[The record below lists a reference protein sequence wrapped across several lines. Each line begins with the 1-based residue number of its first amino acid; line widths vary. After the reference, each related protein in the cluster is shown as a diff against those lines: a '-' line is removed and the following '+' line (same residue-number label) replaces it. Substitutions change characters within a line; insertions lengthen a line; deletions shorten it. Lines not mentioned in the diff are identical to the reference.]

1 MEDREYLIILYDYY
15 GELLND
21 MQRDYFEQYYFDNLS
36 LAEISENDGKSRN
49 AIHKCIKSS
58 SLKLYEY
65 EDKLKLY
72 EKRKKLDEI
81 IDKIDND
88 EIKECSYS
96 GQRIKR
102 GLYKNKSNVLINADI
117 NGALNIYKKY
127 VLKCNSTNNKIDYLM
142 SRGLTIPNRILV
154 KL

>member
-21 MQRDYFEQYYFDNLS
+21 IQREYFEEYYFDNLS

-58 SLKLYEY
+58 CNKLYEY

-72 EKRKKLDEI
+72 EKSKKLDSI
-81 IDKIDND
+81 IDKIEDR
-88 EIKECSYS
+88 EVRELLKE
-96 GQRIKR
+96 
-102 GLYKNKSNVLINADI
+102 LI
-117 NGALNIYKKY
+117 
-127 VLKCNSTNNKIDYLM
+127 
-142 SRGLTIPNRILV
+142 
-154 KL
+154 